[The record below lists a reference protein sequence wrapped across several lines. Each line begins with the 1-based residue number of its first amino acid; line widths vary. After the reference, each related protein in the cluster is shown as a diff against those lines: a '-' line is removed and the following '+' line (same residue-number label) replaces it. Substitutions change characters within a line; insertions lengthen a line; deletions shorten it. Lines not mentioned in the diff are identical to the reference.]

1 MCILG
6 PVLMK
11 ARRRHAAPRPSDRSR
26 PRLLLSIDHGI
37 ARPQV
42 VPTVDVAGEGRE
54 ARPRALTRDPTSL
67 GIPASGWGAR
77 RCAAVFCRHRFPL
90 TGLTGQF

>member
-11 ARRRHAAPRPSDRSR
+11 ARRRHAAPRPSD
-26 PRLLLSIDHGI
+26 HGI

-42 VPTVDVAGEGRE
+42 VPTVDVAGERRE
-54 ARPRALTRDPTSL
+54 ARPRALTRDPTWL